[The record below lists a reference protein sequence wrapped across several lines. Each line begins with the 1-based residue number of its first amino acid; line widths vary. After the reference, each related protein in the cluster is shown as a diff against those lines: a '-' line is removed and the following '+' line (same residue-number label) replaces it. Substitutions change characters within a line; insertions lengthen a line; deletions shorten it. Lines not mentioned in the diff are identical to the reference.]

1 MMKSGASLH
10 ARLTVGVLV
19 LTALGLLL
27 AALATNVL
35 LRTYLV
41 AGLDQQLMSAPRFEG
56 GLPDQGGGS
65 SSRPQ
70 LPSPFVITRIDS
82 QGRVTD
88 EIRGTQVGDLPSPD
102 VSTVTPAQV
111 QALHGQPFD
120 LSSADGSTT
129 YRAVAF
135 PARDSSGSVTVVA
148 IPTSSADDTARKVAL
163 ASLAVGLFT
172 LGLVGLLSRYV
183 IRVGLRPLDEIEQT
197 AERIAAGDLSERV
210 PEMPEGTEIGRLSDS
225 LNTMLGQIEEAFR
238 ERTESEERLRRFVS
252 DASHELRT
260 PLTAIRGYAELSRT
274 GVYTDDE
281 SRTRAAGRIEE
292 EAARMGVL
300 VDDMLLLARLD
311 QQRPL
316 ERAPLDVVDL
326 VEAAA
331 EGLRVAAPDR
341 EVVVSG
347 TGSARVVGDAMRLR
361 QVVDNLATNARV
373 HTTPGTPIAFDV
385 EAAGGWVSIAVRDQ
399 GPGMDQVEVDR
410 AFERFYRGDPSRTR
424 ARGAG
429 TGLGLSIAQA
439 VVAAHGGDV
448 SLVSSPEGGTTVTLR
463 LPLAVEPAVTAEP
476 ANA

>member
-1 MMKSGASLH
+1 MRSRASLH
-10 ARLTVGVLV
+10 TRLTVGVLV

-56 GLPDQGGGS
+56 ALPEQGGGS
-65 SSRPQ
+65 SARPQ
-70 LPSPFVITRIDS
+70 LPSPFVITAIDA
-82 QGRVTD
+82 QGDVTAQ
-88 EIRGTQVGDLPSPD
+88 IKGTQVGDAPPPD
-102 VSTVTPAQV
+102 VSGVTPATV
-111 QALHGQPFD
+111 ASLHGQPFD
-120 LSSADGSTT
+120 LTSADGSVA

-135 PARDSSGSVTVVA
+135 PSRDASGGTVVVA
-148 IPTSSADDTARKVAL
+148 IPTTSADDTARKIAL

-183 IRVGLRPLDEIEQT
+183 IRVGLRPLDQIEQT

-225 LNTMLGQIEEAFR
+225 LNTMLGQIEEAFD
-238 ERTESEERLRRFVS
+238 ERAESEDRLRRFVS

-281 SRTRAAGRIEE
+281 SRTRAAARIEE

-341 EVVVSG
+341 EVVVRSV
-347 TGSARVVGDAMRLR
+347 GSALVVGDAMRLR

-373 HTTPGTPIAFDV
+373 HTTPGTTITFDV
-385 EAAGGWVSIAVRDQ
+385 EASDGWASIAVCDE
-399 GPGMDQVEVDR
+399 GPGMDPVEVER

-439 VVAAHGGDV
+439 VVSAHGGDV
-448 SLVSSPEGGTTVTLR
+448 SLVSSPEAGTTVTLR
-463 LPLAVEPAVTAEP
+463 LPLAVDVPVEPV
-476 ANA
+476 NA

>member
-1 MMKSGASLH
+1 MRSRASLH
-10 ARLTVGVLV
+10 TRLTVGVLV

-27 AALATNVL
+27 AAIATNLL

-41 AGLDQQLMSAPRFEG
+41 SALDQQLMSAPRFDG
-56 GLPDQGGGS
+56 GLPDQGSGTS
-65 SSRPQ
+65 TRPQ

-82 QGRVTD
+82 SGAVT
-88 EIRGTQVGDLPSPD
+88 EQIRGTQVGDAPSPD
-102 VSTVTPAQV
+102 VSGVTTSLV
-111 QALHGQPFD
+111 QSQHGEPFD
-120 LSSADGSTT
+120 LTSADGSTG

-135 PARDSSGSVTVVA
+135 PQRDGSGSIVVA
-148 IPTSSADDTARKVAL
+148 IPTTSADDTAHKVAL

-225 LNTMLGQIEEAFR
+225 LNTMLGQIEEAFD
-238 ERTESEERLRRFVS
+238 ERAESEERLRRFVS

-274 GVYTDDE
+274 GVYSDDE
-281 SRTRAAGRIEE
+281 SRTRAAARIEE

-316 ERAPLDVVDL
+316 ERAPLDVVDV

-331 EGLRVAAPDR
+331 EGLRAAAPDR
-341 EVVVSG
+341 EVVVRAC
-347 TGSARVVGDAMRLR
+347 GSAQIVGDAMRLR

-373 HTTPGTPIAFDV
+373 HTTPGSPITFTVD
-385 EAAGGWVSIAVRDQ
+385 AADGWAVVSVSDE
-399 GPGMDQVEVDR
+399 GPGMDPVEVQR

-439 VVAAHGGDV
+439 VVAAHGGEV
-448 SLVSSPEGGTTVTLR
+448 SLESSPDSGTTVTLR
-463 LPLAVEPAVTAEP
+463 LPLMVDAAAPAEP
-476 ANA
+476 VNA

>member
-1 MMKSGASLH
+1 MRSGASLH
-10 ARLTVGVLV
+10 TRLTVGVLV
-19 LTALGLLL
+19 LTAIGLLL

-41 AGLDQQLMSAPRFEG
+41 SGLDQQLMAAPRFEG
-56 GLPDQGGGS
+56 GLPEQSGGS
-65 SSRPQ
+65 ASRPQ

-82 QGRVTD
+82 QGTVTD
-88 EIRGTQVGDLPSPD
+88 TIRGTQVGDLPAPD
-102 VSTVTPAQV
+102 VSGVTDAQV
-111 QALHGQPFD
+111 QSLHGQPFD
-120 LSSADGSTT
+120 LTSADGSTT

-135 PARDSSGSVTVVA
+135 PARDGSGSVTVVA
-148 IPTSSADDTARKVAL
+148 IPTTTADDTARKVAL

-183 IRVGLRPLDEIEQT
+183 IRVGLRPLDQIEQT

-225 LNTMLGQIEEAFR
+225 LNTMLGQIEEAFD
-238 ERTESEERLRRFVS
+238 ERAESEDRLRRFVS

-281 SRTRAAGRIEE
+281 SRTRAAARIEE

-316 ERAPLDVVDL
+316 ERAPLDVVDV

-331 EGLRVAAPDR
+331 EGLRAAAPDR
-341 EVVVSG
+341 AVVVTG
-347 TGSARVVGDAMRLR
+347 VGSARILGDAMRLR
-361 QVVDNLATNARV
+361 QVIDNLATNARV
-373 HTTPGTPIAFDV
+373 HTTPGTPIAFEVGSGD
-385 EAAGGWVSIAVRDQ
+385 GWVSIAVRDQ
-399 GPGMDQVEVDR
+399 GPGMEPVEVER

-439 VVAAHGGDV
+439 VIGAHGGDV
-448 SLVSSPEGGTTVTLR
+448 ALVSSPEGGTTVTLR
-463 LPLAVEPAVTAEP
+463 LPLAVDAPSDSVP
-476 ANA
+476 VNA

>member
-1 MMKSGASLH
+1 MMRSGASLH
-10 ARLTVGVLV
+10 TRLTVGVLV
-19 LTALGLLL
+19 LTAVGLLL
-27 AALATNVL
+27 AAVATNVL

-56 GLPDQGGGS
+56 GLPEQDS
-65 SSRPQ
+65 SSTSRPQ

-82 QGRVTD
+82 QGTVTD
-88 EIRGTQVGDLPSPD
+88 VIRGTQVGDLPSPD
-102 VSTVTPAQV
+102 VSGITAARV
-111 QALHGQPFD
+111 QSLHGQPFD
-120 LSSADGSTT
+120 LASADGSAT

-135 PARDSSGSVTVVA
+135 PARDGSGSVTVVA
-148 IPTSSADDTARKVAL
+148 IPTSSADDTARKIAL

-183 IRVGLRPLDEIEQT
+183 IRVGLRPLDQIEQT

-225 LNTMLGQIEEAFR
+225 LNTMLGQIEEAFQ
-238 ERTESEERLRRFVS
+238 ERAESEDRLRRFVS

-281 SRTRAAGRIEE
+281 SRTRAAARIEE

-316 ERAPLDVVDL
+316 ERAPLDVLDV
-326 VEAAA
+326 VGAAA
-331 EGLRVAAPDR
+331 EGLRAAAPDR

-347 TGSARVVGDAMRLR
+347 VGSARIVGDAMRLR

-373 HTTPGTPIAFDV
+373 HTTPGTSITFDV
-385 EAAGGWVSIAVRDQ
+385 EASDGWARISVRDE
-399 GPGMDQVEVDR
+399 GPGMDPVEVER

-439 VVAAHGGDV
+439 VVGAHGGDV
-448 SLVSSPEGGTTVTLR
+448 ALVSSPEGGTTVTLR
-463 LPLAVEPAVTAEP
+463 LPLAQEPAVVEP

>member
-1 MMKSGASLH
+1 MRRSGASLH
-10 ARLTVGVLV
+10 TRLTVGVLV

-27 AALATNVL
+27 AALATNLL

-41 AGLDQQLMSAPRFEG
+41 SALDQQLMSAPRFDG
-56 GLPDQGGGS
+56 QLPAQGS
-65 SSRPQ
+65 STSGRPQ
-70 LPSPFVITRIDS
+70 LPSPFVITVLDA
-82 QGRVTD
+82 QGQVLREV
-88 EIRGTQVGDLPSPD
+88 RGTQVGDLPSPD
-102 VSTVTPAQV
+102 VSAVDTALVEAQ
-111 QALHGQPFD
+111 HGQPFD
-120 LSSADGSTT
+120 LASADGSTA
-129 YRAVAF
+129 YRAAAF
-135 PARDSSGSVTVVA
+135 PSRDGTTTVVA
-148 IPTSSADDTARKVAL
+148 IPTASAEDTAHKVAL

-183 IRVGLRPLDEIEQT
+183 IRVGLRPLDAIERT

-210 PEMPEGTEIGRLSDS
+210 PEMPTGTEIGRLSDS
-225 LNTMLGQIEEAFR
+225 LNTMLGQIEEAFE
-238 ERTESEERLRRFVS
+238 ERAESEDRLRRFVS

-274 GVYTDDE
+274 GVYTDDA
-281 SRTRAAGRIEE
+281 SRTRAAARIEA

-316 ERAPLDVVDL
+316 ERAPLDVVE
-326 VEAAA
+326 VVQAAA

-341 EVVVSG
+341 EVVVRG
-347 TGSARVVGDAMRLR
+347 AASARIVGDALRLR
-361 QVVDNLATNARV
+361 QVIDNLATNARV

-385 EAAGGWVSIAVRDQ
+385 AAGEGWATIAVSDQ
-399 GPGMDQVEVDR
+399 GPGMDAVEVDR

-448 SLVSSPEGGTTVTLR
+448 SLVSTPQAGTTVTLR
-463 LPLAVEPAVTAEP
+463 LPLAVDADLDVEPASA
-476 ANA
+476 

>member
-1 MMKSGASLH
+1 MRSGASLH

-35 LRTYLV
+35 LRTYLT
-41 AGLDQQLMSAPRFEG
+41 AGLDQQLMAAPRFDG
-56 GLPDQGGGS
+56 QLPDQGGS
-65 SSRPQ
+65 SSGRPQ
-70 LPSPFVITRIDS
+70 LPSPFVITVLDA
-82 QGRVTD
+82 QGTVTKQ
-88 EIRGTQVGDLPSPD
+88 IRGSQVADVPAPDLSGI
-102 VSTVTPAQV
+102 TPALV
-111 QALHGQPFD
+111 QSQRGQPFD
-120 LSSADGSTT
+120 LTSADGSQS

-135 PARDSSGSVTVVA
+135 PARDTGGTVVVA
-148 IPTSSADDTARKVAL
+148 IPTTSADDTARKIAL

-183 IRVGLRPLDEIEQT
+183 IRVGLRPLDQIEQT

-225 LNTMLGQIEEAFR
+225 LNTMLGQIEQAFE
-238 ERTESEERLRRFVS
+238 ERAESEDRLRRFVS

-281 SRTRAAGRIEE
+281 SRTRAAARIEE

-316 ERAPLDVVDL
+316 ERAPLDLVDL
-326 VEAAA
+326 VQASA
-331 EGLRVAAPDR
+331 EGLRAAAPDR
-341 EVVVSG
+341 EVVVRG
-347 TGSARVVGDAMRLR
+347 AASARVVGDSMRLR

-373 HTTPGTPIAFDV
+373 HTTPGTPIAFEV
-385 EAAGGWVSIAVRDQ
+385 EVADGWASIVVRDE
-399 GPGMDQVEVDR
+399 GPGMDPLEVER

-424 ARGAG
+424 VRGAG

-439 VVAAHGGDV
+439 VVSAQGGDV
-448 SLVSSPEGGTTVTLR
+448 SLVSSPESGTTVTLR
-463 LPLAVEPAVTAEP
+463 LPLAVDAPVEPV
-476 ANA
+476 NA